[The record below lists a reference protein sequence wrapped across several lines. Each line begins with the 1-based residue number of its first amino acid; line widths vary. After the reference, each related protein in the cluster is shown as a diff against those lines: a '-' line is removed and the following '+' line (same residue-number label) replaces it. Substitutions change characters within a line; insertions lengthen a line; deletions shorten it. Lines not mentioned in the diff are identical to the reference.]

1 MSYTKHIHDV
11 ITLSKTVTFTDSQ
24 GQSHSR
30 EVTLHEP
37 IDIYV
42 EVDTS
47 PFDSSVRTCNAHVQ
61 GLTASVALF
70 QAGEI
75 EAKQQSAQD
84 ICDATTKGFFGV
96 IDQNI
101 SIQNAEE
108 EAQMTALAGELIQQ
122 SKELARKQTV
132 MSGDYNRIKE
142 RYSKLFDD
150 LNGELKNRIYSLL
163 APCFDFVERATA
175 EQRRKVD
182 SSLLSTVVV
191 DGDET
196 AKVRTAI
203 AASHVKSNAVNLINS
218 AKDYIDSQAELAG
231 RIAAVLCDEGSE
243 ATYKVPVM
251 VVESSSD
258 ETHGDTQVIMH
269 DTTRRLGVTE
279 QAVRQSVMGS
289 TADFRQE
296 DKQKIDNYFFAALD
310 AYNDG
315 DSRKAR
321 VAEVVRRLYAGAGTM
336 TYA

>member
-122 SKELARKQTV
+122 SKELARKQAV

-142 RYSKLFDD
+142 RYTRLFDD
-150 LNGELKNRIYSLL
+150 LNGELRNRIHNLL
-163 APCFDFVERATA
+163 APCFDFVEKATA

-182 SSLLSTVVV
+182 SALLSTVVV

-196 AKVRTAI
+196 AKARTAI
-203 AASHVKSNAVNLINS
+203 AASHVKANAVNLINS
-218 AKDYIDSQAELAG
+218 AKDYVSAQAELAE
-231 RIAAVLCDEGSE
+231 RIASVLCEDDTQ

-251 VVESSSD
+251 LVETD
-258 ETHGDTQVIMH
+258 DDAGNGGTQVIMH
-269 DTTRRLGVTE
+269 DTTRRLGVAE
-279 QAVRQSVMGS
+279 QAVRQSVMGG
-289 TADFRQE
+289 TADFSQE

-321 VAEVVRRLYAGAGTM
+321 VAEVVRRLYAGAGTR